1 MLQSSIIYNIY
12 HNQVAHSVIPRQNS
26 SKNPHSPLP
35 LLATSMVTSPILQIR
50 ILASTSAN
58 TTIVKKY
65 FFFVRLQILLT
76 EFSVGSKSNDEPQVA
91 LGISRSEGAFNLNEP
106 QVTLESIMT
115 WATSSNIGR

>member
-1 MLQSSIIYNIY
+1 MLQLSIIYNIY

-35 LLATSMVTSPILQIR
+35 LLATSMVASPILQIR

-65 FFFVRLQILLT
+65 YFCSFANFT
-76 EFSVGSKSNDEPQVA
+76 Y
-91 LGISRSEGAFNLNEP
+91 
-106 QVTLESIMT
+106 
-115 WATSSNIGR
+115 